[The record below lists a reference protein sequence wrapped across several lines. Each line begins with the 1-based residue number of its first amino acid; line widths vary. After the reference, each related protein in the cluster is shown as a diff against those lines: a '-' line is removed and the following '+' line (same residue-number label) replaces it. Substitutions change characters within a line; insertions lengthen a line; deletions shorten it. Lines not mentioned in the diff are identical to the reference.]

1 MSHSKRGFVQGKI
14 GVRSG
19 LGAIPI
25 PISSLPMSSDGCP
38 AGFAN
43 VFGTCQLIA
52 TPAPG
57 FYTTPFTVLAG
68 RRR

>member
-1 MSHSKRGFVQGKI
+1 MSHSKRGFIQGRI
-14 GVRSG
+14 GARPG

-25 PISSLPMSSDGCP
+25 PVGSIPGSPYGCP
-38 AGFAN
+38 AGFKN
-43 VFGTCQLIA
+43 VFGTCQLDVA
-52 TPAPG
+52 PAAG

>member
-1 MSHSKRGFVQGKI
+1 MSHSKRGFIQGRI
-14 GVRSG
+14 GTRPG

-25 PISSLPMSSDGCP
+25 PISAYPASPDCP
-38 AGFAN
+38 AGFVN
-43 VFGTCQLIA
+43 VFGTCQLVA

-57 FYTTPFTVLAG
+57 FYTTPFTILAG